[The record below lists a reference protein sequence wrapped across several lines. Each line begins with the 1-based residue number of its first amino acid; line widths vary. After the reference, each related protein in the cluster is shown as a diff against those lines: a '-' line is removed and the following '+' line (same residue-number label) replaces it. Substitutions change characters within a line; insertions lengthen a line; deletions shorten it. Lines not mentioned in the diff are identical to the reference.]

1 MTPTELAGLI
11 AGGEDSMPEFKRDD
25 VRSHD
30 PAEKAGRL
38 LEPRR
43 WHRVAGCR
51 GRWRHR
57 RHVAQLGA
65 AAPRRCL
72 MAKATADAVPLP
84 EAQLAAAVGTAMC
97 RRIWNSSRVGEAR
110 PSPAEAVK
118 PPA

>member
-1 MTPTELAGLI
+1 
-11 AGGEDSMPEFKRDD
+11 
-25 VRSHD
+25 
-30 PAEKAGRL
+30 
-38 LEPRR
+38 
-43 WHRVAGCR
+43 
-51 GRWRHR
+51 
-57 RHVAQLGA
+57 
-65 AAPRRCL
+65 